1 MKWFTLPVSGKGVP
15 PSNRGVTT
23 LGCLFFLIFIGL
35 LGYVGFMA
43 GSVYWNF
50 MESRQKI
57 REALNWAVAVPAKSD
72 FDILQKVIANVRT
85 TGIELSDRN
94 IKIIHQKENL
104 TISASWERQLKFPY
118 YTYPWRFT
126 VNLTEVKRWRR
137 GGLIIK

>member
-1 MKWFTLPVSGKGVP
+1 MYPLRIAGLPPLVA
-15 PSNRGVTT
+15 
-23 LGCLFFLIFIGL
+23 CFFLIFIGL
-35 LGYVGFMA
+35 IGYVGFKV
-43 GSVYWNF
+43 GDVYWNF
-50 MESRQKI
+50 LEAKQKI

-72 FDILQKVIANVRT
+72 IDILQKIIANVRT